1 MLLGGFPK
9 AFRDL
14 VSFFLLGVHNKAAFP
29 DNDDDDDD
37 DDDVAMGGVG
47 SVVFNQIFLNFF
59 RLFKKKK
66 KKKFDL
72 LCPSSKG
79 FIKKKQNFSSTE
91 STHDLLRVKTLFF
104 LARIS
109 LRR

>member
-47 SVVFNQIFLNFF
+47 SVVFKKILNFF
-59 RLFKKKK
+59 RLFKKKILT
-66 KKKFDL
+66 FA
-72 LCPSSKG
+72 SSKSLH
-79 FIKKKQNFSSTE
+79 KKEAQFSSTE
-91 STHDLLRVKTLFF
+91 STHATFYY
-104 LARIS
+104 A
-109 LRR
+109 

>member
-29 DNDDDDDD
+29 DDDDDDDD

-47 SVVFNQIFLNFF
+47 SVVFKKILNFF
-59 RLFKKKK
+59 RLFNVQVKK
-66 KKKFDL
+66 
-72 LCPSSKG
+72 
-79 FIKKKQNFSSTE
+79 I
-91 STHDLLRVKTLFF
+91 
-104 LARIS
+104 
-109 LRR
+109 

>member
-47 SVVFNQIFLNFF
+47 SVVFHQILNFF
-59 RLFKKKK
+59 RLFL
-66 KKKFDL
+66 KKFDL
-72 LCPSSKG
+72 LSASSKG
-79 FIKKKQNFSSTE
+79 FIKKKQNFLQPNPHAT
-91 STHDLLRVKTLFF
+91 
-104 LARIS
+104 
-109 LRR
+109 

>member
-1 MLLGGFPK
+1 MLLGGFPH

-47 SVVFNQIFLNFF
+47 SLSF
-59 RLFKKKK
+59 
-66 KKKFDL
+66 
-72 LCPSSKG
+72 
-79 FIKKKQNFSSTE
+79 
-91 STHDLLRVKTLFF
+91 
-104 LARIS
+104 
-109 LRR
+109 LRRFC

>member
-47 SVVFNQIFLNFF
+47 SVVFKKIFEL
-59 RLFKKKK
+59 
-66 KKKFDL
+66 
-72 LCPSSKG
+72 
-79 FIKKKQNFSSTE
+79 FSS
-91 STHDLLRVKTLFF
+91 LPKK
-104 LARIS
+104 I
-109 LRR
+109 